1 MSRKRISGANPS
13 AQNNRWIFKEI
24 KSNVRGLFG
33 ASKSS
38 LSQKDQDYLIVI
50 QEIQNLANGKEYR
63 EISIKQLSHFFIV
76 QYRFRFGIDCIDYN
90 WFNFQNTMK
99 RLKDYAECKSWIEV
113 ALFIYS
119 SFEQCLDR
127 TFSKEELITLST
139 FKRSWLVDELKGKKQ
154 KFSGF
159 YWFSSF
165 CIE

>member
-1 MSRKRISGANPS
+1 MGRTRLGGKPSNKNGIALEFKKRPKSTSR
-13 AQNNRWIFKEI
+13 
-24 KSNVRGLFG
+24 LFG
-33 ASKSS
+33 KELNSTLSKGE
-38 LSQKDQDYLIVI
+38 QDY
-50 QEIQNLANGKEYR
+50 
-63 EISIKQLSHFFIV
+63 FIV
-76 QYRFRFGIDCIDYN
+76 VDALQGKKVEPTLKQVGAFFAQQYRFIFNCDCIDYN

-159 YWFSSF
+159 Y
-165 CIE
+165 

>member
-1 MSRKRISGANPS
+1 MSRKRIYAANPS
-13 AQNNRWIFKEI
+13 AQNNKWIFKEI

-38 LSQKDQDYLIVI
+38 LSQRDQDYLIVTK
-50 QEIQNLANGKEYR
+50 EIQNLASGKAYQ
-63 EISIKQLSHFFIV
+63 EISVKQLSHFFIV
-76 QYRFRFGIDCIDYN
+76 QYQFRFGSECIDYN

-99 RLKDYAECKSWIEV
+99 KLKDYAEYKSWIEV

-127 TFSKEELITLST
+127 TFSREEIITLST
-139 FKRSWLVDELKGKKQ
+139 FKRSWYVDELLGKSQ

-159 YWFSSF
+159 Y
-165 CIE
+165 